1 MCADVSLPPARRI
14 PLPGLLAAAFG
25 LAFLTGCYT
34 QLATR
39 GYHNHPDS
47 YYSSGRGAEAPSDS
61 LLSDSALAA
70 RAEGDTLAPGR
81 EGAPTVIVN
90 NYYDPGPR
98 YRGYAHWEWAFPSLS
113 YGYYSS
119 RYYNYSRPYWWADSW
134 RHRRHGHGHRHDRP
148 RVIHSPAPSGPYKS
162 DKRLYNPTPSY
173 PAVRKG
179 RRAPEPVRAPVEPA
193 PAAAPKQGGD
203 GGGSSTPAGSGG
215 SGEAKPS
222 ENRSSGDDGY
232 RSLKKGRRR

>member
-1 MCADVSLPPARRI
+1 MRPDDSLPPARRF
-14 PLPGLLAAAFG
+14 PVPVLLAAAIG
-25 LAFLTGCYT
+25 LASLTGCYT

-39 GYHNHPDS
+39 GYYNHPDS
-47 YYSSGRGAEAPSDS
+47 YYSSGRGAETPSDS
-61 LLSDSALAA
+61 LLPDSALTA

-90 NYYDPGPR
+90 NYYDPEPH

-119 RYYNYSRPYWWADSW
+119 RYYHYSRPYWWDDPW
-134 RHRRHGHGHRHDRP
+134 RDRRQWHGRRHDRP
-148 RVIHSPAPSGPYKS
+148 HVIHPPAPSGPYKS
-162 DKRLYNPTPSY
+162 DKRLYNPPPSY
-173 PAVRKG
+173 PEVRKG
-179 RRAPEPVRAPVEPA
+179 RRAPEPVSVPAEPA
-193 PAAAPKQGGD
+193 PEAAPKQGGD
-203 GGGSSTPAGSGG
+203 GGGSSTPAGTGD

-222 ENRSSGDDGY
+222 GNRSSGDDGY